1 MSEKL
6 QHTFQ
11 TVQLS
16 AFLMLLP
23 SENTYY
29 MIRISVR
36 ISVNHKMLRTSRSK
50 SSVFDYLYCKFV
62 LKNKQM
68 LFLPKIS
75 CSLLKFRS

>member
-16 AFLMLLP
+16 AFLMLLL

-29 MIRISVR
+29 MIRI
-36 ISVNHKMLRTSRSK
+36 
-50 SSVFDYLYCKFV
+50 
-62 LKNKQM
+62 
-68 LFLPKIS
+68 
-75 CSLLKFRS
+75 